1 MVQKLAHTIPHQMH
15 KLDKSQ
21 AENEA
26 GEAKVATPFSLCLKN
41 YEENVKLIIII
52 IVIIIII
59 TTIIFSIL
67 G

>member
-1 MVQKLAHTIPHQMH
+1 MH